1 MIQKA
6 DDSMRQELLDWL
18 RMDEPVNLPVIG
30 SIGRH
35 GLSADYHEAWVQRNR
50 RGRWTALIQRLNGH
64 ITLCATNLRGGAE
77 ELVLFLR
84 FADPLSVSGA
94 RHIIRRIQPALDGYC
109 EESFHH
115 MVLPEGNALEF
126 LPRAGSQVA
135 SGLAA
140 SVMATA
146 DLATV
151 DMAAT
156 DMATA
161 GLAIVDMATADD
173 AEEIGTLIF
182 ETESFRQEGR
192 SAAEVADGIRTGILS
207 GGVRHIVMRL
217 GGGIVSHACTTV
229 ETNDCALIS
238 GVTTRYDAQRRG
250 YASCLVSCLCR
261 QLLAEGR
268 HPGLF
273 CGEPAARALYLKLGF
288 REQGKHIMLRKH

>member
-30 SIGRH
+30 SICRH

-50 RGRWTALIQRLNGH
+50 RGRWTAIIQRLNGH
-64 ITLCATNLRGGAE
+64 ITLCAPNPRGGVE
-77 ELVLFLR
+77 ELGFFLR

-115 MVLPEGNALEF
+115 MVLREGNALEV
-126 LPRAGSQVA
+126 PSCAGSPAALGQAA
-135 SGLAA
+135 SGLA
-140 SVMATA
+140 TA
-146 DLATV
+146 
-151 DMAAT
+151 
-156 DMATA
+156 DMAT
-161 GLAIVDMATADD
+161 VNMATADD
-173 AEEIGTLIF
+173 ADEIGTLIF
-182 ETESFRQEGR
+182 ETESFLQEGR
-192 SAAEVADGIRTGILS
+192 SADEVADGIRTGILS
-207 GGVRHIVMRL
+207 GEARHIVMRL

-229 ETNDCALIS
+229 ETHDCALIS
-238 GVTTRYDAQRRG
+238 GVTTRNDAQRRG

-273 CGEPAARALYLKLGF
+273 CGEPAARAMYLKLGF
-288 REQGKHIMLRKH
+288 REQGKHITLRKP